1 MGPRTGS
8 SLQMSFSVRSSLA
21 LICGGAVPAIGN
33 PRPPQVKDN
42 QTSAQEPVGGDGRPE
57 PFPGYSDESYALPE
71 GLRRQRQGPLNKD
84 TGRRPKKI

>member
-57 PFPGYSDESYALPE
+57 PFSGSDESYSLPE
-71 GLRRQRQGPLNKD
+71 GLRRKRQGPLNKD
-84 TGRRPKKI
+84 NGRRPKKI